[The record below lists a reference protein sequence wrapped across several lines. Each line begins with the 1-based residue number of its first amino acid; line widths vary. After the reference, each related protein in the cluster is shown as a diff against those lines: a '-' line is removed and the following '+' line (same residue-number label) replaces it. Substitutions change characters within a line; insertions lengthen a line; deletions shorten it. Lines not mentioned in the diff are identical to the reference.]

1 MINESNENILFAV
14 IHLQKASELLKY
26 HAPELSLT
34 LLELG
39 KSILDKNLL
48 SEADI
53 ENTRKE
59 VQNLIDG

>member
-39 KSILDKNLL
+39 KAILDKNLL
-48 SEADI
+48 SEADV
-53 ENTRKE
+53 EHVKKE
-59 VQNLIDG
+59 AQDLINA